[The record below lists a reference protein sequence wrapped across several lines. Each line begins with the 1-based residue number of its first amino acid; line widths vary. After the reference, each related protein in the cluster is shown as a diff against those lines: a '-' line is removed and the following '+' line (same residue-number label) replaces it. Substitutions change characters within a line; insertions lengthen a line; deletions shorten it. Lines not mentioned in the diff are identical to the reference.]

1 MSHRIRSHRVRS
13 HRIPLNETSNRGPS
27 GFSRKLQRSGGSA
40 PLRLAGPLLLAFLG
54 QALAGPSC
62 PIESPAIE
70 AAKPNKLYLY
80 FPTADDAGFPASGC
94 TLGTASCFLTN
105 DNVQPLKAFDI
116 STLTSYTGTV
126 GDLRDRITDVV
137 IDDYCEFN
145 VKLFQ
150 TTTVPPTTFARRVT
164 VGIGS
169 DGNGSGLYGEAQE
182 VDTGDAFGAD
192 YARVWALT
200 YQQVSGGPAGP

>member
-1 MSHRIRSHRVRS
+1 MHARTVCAAIALTLIAAR
-13 HRIPLNETSNRGPS
+13 
-27 GFSRKLQRSGGSA
+27 
-40 PLRLAGPLLLAFLG
+40 
-54 QALAGPSC
+54 ALAAPSC

-94 TLGTASCFLTN
+94 TLGTPSCFQTN
-105 DNVQPLKAFDI
+105 DSVQPLKAFDV

-137 IDDYCEFN
+137 TDDYCEFN
-145 VKLFQ
+145 VKVIQ

-169 DGNGSGLYGEAQE
+169 DGNGQGGLFGEAQE
-182 VDTGDAFGAD
+182 VDTGDAIGAD
-192 YARVWALT
+192 YGPDPTLT
-200 YQQVSGGPAGP
+200 LVANSAPGSGGHLQGSEA